1 MIRYYN
7 VYYDGQ
13 LMARGIRAMSES
25 DAVNQVY
32 MKTGS
37 ASAYTGRAH
46 RLYTAE
52 VAR

>member
-7 VYYDGQ
+7 VFYDGQ
-13 LMARGIRAMSES
+13 LIAQSVRAMSES

-37 ASAYTGRAH
+37 ASAYTGRAS

-52 VAR
+52 VTR